1 MKKTAITFI
10 FCVSFLF
17 LLLGCTTDY
26 DKLQEHFY
34 SQRYLQALD
43 TAIEGLDGSQKM
55 RIHSFMS
62 RHSQRI
68 IDGAFNYGQYV
79 YSQEDIPF
87 AIDYLTAL
95 ETTFNALR
103 NAPFKQEKVD
113 DYLTTIQGYIS
124 ELNDSFITRYED
136 LGNRA
141 FELGQYRK
149 AVSLFDH
156 IIARDPGRHDIKEK
170 RNLAQ
175 KKAHIHVVVHPFL
188 SRTQDIKDSVFS
200 EILSIF
206 NKERHIDS
214 MLSHSSIIYGIVVSE
229 VLQNTLVS
237 NLNNSPG
244 SFITALNDVSENN
257 VDGFDVTGLLIAYEE
272 DTELTPVRRLETGQL
287 NYMYSHDL
295 GDTWQ
300 TAFFEYPIYETSYAV
315 VFNVTL
321 HIKQGSTIIKTLQIS
336 HTHTETKT
344 YRGQEVYWNSPMN
357 VIDIEYPFEY
367 TSMADFHIPIDRQFT
382 VEEGIRV
389 LSKKISSSLESYFF
403 ELF

>member
-1 MKKTAITFI
+1 
-10 FCVSFLF
+10 
-17 LLLGCTTDY
+17 
-26 DKLQEHFY
+26 
-34 SQRYLQALD
+34 
-43 TAIEGLDGSQKM
+43 
-55 RIHSFMS
+55 
-62 RHSQRI
+62 
-68 IDGAFNYGQYV
+68 
-79 YSQEDIPF
+79 
-87 AIDYLTAL
+87 
-95 ETTFNALR
+95 
-103 NAPFKQEKVD
+103 
-113 DYLTTIQGYIS
+113 
-124 ELNDSFITRYED
+124 
-136 LGNRA
+136 
-141 FELGQYRK
+141 
-149 AVSLFDH
+149 
-156 IIARDPGRHDIKEK
+156 
-170 RNLAQ
+170 
-175 KKAHIHVVVHPFL
+175 
-188 SRTQDIKDSVFS
+188 
-200 EILSIF
+200 
-206 NKERHIDS
+206 